1 MKKSMI
7 HIFVILLITAPLV
20 SQAQMTAKEVMNN
33 MKDAYKEQM
42 EGVKDMTKKTDQGVK
57 YQKWEQK
64 SGETTYKLRNE
75 QKVSGQTQI
84 SVYDGK
90 YYWTKNTYSNEV
102 TKKEMDINPMVFF
115 NYLESMDLKYAGTEN
130 VNGKNCHALKVE
142 NADLNKMVNPTTGE
156 KMIPA
161 KTKGMQEATVD
172 ATFFI
177 DGADWVMVKSIYDI
191 KDIRMQNKTRNA
203 KTVMI
208 NDDFRTVKGVIIP
221 YHTEFT
227 MEMDMSAEEKK
238 KAKEAR
244 KSMKKMKEKMKDMPP
259 EKRKMMKEYMPQMK
273 KAQSILMTGQMEKEF
288 NVKEV
293 KINTGIPD
301 KLFDGSQL

>member
-1 MKKSMI
+1 M
-7 HIFVILLITAPLV
+7 FVILLITAPLV
-20 SQAQMTAKEVMNN
+20 SLAQMTAEKVTENIKN
-33 MKDAYKEQM
+33 TYKEQM

-64 SGETTYKLRNE
+64 SGETIYKLRNE

-90 YYWTKNTYSNEV
+90 YYWTKNPYSNEV
-102 TKKEMDINPMVFF
+102 NKKDMDLNPMDFF
-115 NYLESMDLKYAGTEN
+115 NYLESMDLKYAGTKN
-130 VNGKNCHALKVE
+130 VNGRKCHVLKVK

-161 KTKGMQEATVD
+161 NAKGMQEATVD
-172 ATFFI
+172 AQFFI
-177 DGADWVMVKSIYDI
+177 DGADWVMVKSIFDI
-191 KDIRMQNKTRNA
+191 KDIRMRNKARNA

-244 KSMKKMKEKMKDMPP
+244 KSMKKMKEKMEDMPP